1 MRSLIWFVMGAV
13 AGAIL
18 SACVAAGLMLA
29 LAESGVQVSADLG
42 HYPQIVG
49 NAIRDEVAGE
59 ITAILKQVE
68 DEVSRT
74 VSQQTA
80 GTLGASGIVVY
91 GVEIPLPPE
100 ATRLMED
107 ALAEILARELAYSL
121 SNWPWD
127 EMVEAWVMRAEK
139 MIEDVVATNLTTMM
153 EVDLGI
159 HRSLPAIPVHLRLEA
174 PTP

>member
-1 MRSLIWFVMGAV
+1 MRSLLWFVMGAV

-18 SACVAAGLMLA
+18 AGCVAAGMMMA
-29 LAESGVQVSADLG
+29 LAETGVQVNADLG

-49 NAIRDEVAGE
+49 DAIRDEVAGE
-59 ITAILKQVE
+59 IPAILKQVE
-68 DEVSRT
+68 EEVSRT

-100 ATRLMED
+100 ATRLMEE
-107 ALAEILARELAYSL
+107 ALAEVLAQELAHSL

-127 EMVEAWVMRAEK
+127 EMVEAWVARAEE
-139 MIEDVVATNLTTMM
+139 MIEEVVATNLMTMM

-159 HRSLPAIPVHLRLEA
+159 HRSLPAIPVHLRLET